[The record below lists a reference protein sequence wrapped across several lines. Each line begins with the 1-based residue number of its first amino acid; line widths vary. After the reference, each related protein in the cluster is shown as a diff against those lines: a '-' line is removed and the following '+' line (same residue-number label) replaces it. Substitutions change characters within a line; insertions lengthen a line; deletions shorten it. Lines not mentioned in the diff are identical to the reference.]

1 MHQVKGDTN
10 MTRVIMNSM
19 IQWFIDMDMPRRIFL
34 VADARLFD
42 VGIMAPEVNGLYQIK
57 LNIAANATQNFSY
70 NEDTFSFNCG
80 YNKQDVFVDVPY
92 AAVLG
97 FIAPTS
103 DSTQS
108 FLPIPNI
115 EREYMAIQ
123 VRAELQEMLAQSGIQ
138 GSIGVPGEDVSDAL
152 PDGAY
157 AVHGINTDFDGDHQV
172 PNPHAQLTHDEEGNK
187 LPTVQELMKRK
198 PLAQRPVA
206 PAPKEQP
213 KPLLDF
219 GNVGGFSL
227 PTPRKRR
234 VCPPHLRVIQ
244 GGKA

>member
-1 MHQVKGDTN
+1 MQQAAPELN
-10 MTRVIMNSM
+10 MTRAVMNTM
-19 IQWFIDMDMPRRIFL
+19 IQWFIDMDMPRRILL
-34 VADARLFD
+34 VADARMFD
-42 VGIMAPEVNGLYQIK
+42 VGIMEPEVNGLYQIK
-57 LNIAANATQNFSY
+57 LNIAANATKNFSY
-70 NEDTFSFNCG
+70 NEETFSFNCG
-80 YNKQDVFVDVPY
+80 YNRQDVFVEVPY

-103 DSTQS
+103 ESTQS

-115 EREYMAIQ
+115 ERELLGIQ
-123 VRAELQEMLAQSGIQ
+123 LREELQDFMTQSGIQ
-138 GSIGVPGEDVSDAL
+138 GPQGLMEGEESGMQPL

-157 AVHGINTDFDGDHQV
+157 AVHGV
-172 PNPHAQLTHDEEGNK
+172 EPLTHDEDGNQ

-198 PLAQRPVA
+198 PLAQRPAA

-227 PTPRKRR
+227 PAPRQRR

>member
-1 MHQVKGDTN
+1 MLQAAPELN
-10 MTRVIMNSM
+10 MTRAVMNTM
-19 IQWFIDMDMPRRIFL
+19 IQWFIDMDMPRRILL
-34 VADARLFD
+34 VADARMFD
-42 VGIMAPEVNGLYQIK
+42 VGIMEPEVNGLYQIK
-57 LNIAANATQNFSY
+57 LNIAANATKNFSY
-70 NEDTFSFNCG
+70 NEENFSFNCG
-80 YNKQDVFVDVPY
+80 YNRQDVFVEVPY

-97 FIAPTS
+97 FIVPTS

-108 FLPIPNI
+108 FLPIPNV
-115 EREYMAIQ
+115 ERELLGIQ
-123 VRAELQEMLAQSGIQ
+123 LREELQDLLAQSGMQ
-138 GSIGVPGEDVSDAL
+138 GPMGDMEGDTL

-157 AVHGINTDFDGDHQV
+157 AVHGV
-172 PNPHAQLTHDEEGNK
+172 EPLTHDEDGNQ
-187 LPTVQELMKRK
+187 LPTLQELMKRK
-198 PLAQRPVA
+198 PLAQRPAA

-219 GNVGGFSL
+219 GDVGGFSL